1 MPSEFHVPQRLLTWH
16 CSSLGW
22 RRGADLHSLSA
33 GRWPWMRDL
42 APVKIIDGMPEDFAL
57 NYVVRGEGA
66 YTDWRGRM
74 HNLAPGAFYQRIPGK
89 AHTTTAIGDARY
101 VEYFLTMDAATC
113 AELAGARLLDVDR
126 FVGHAG
132 ATMELV
138 ERFEEIMHLMDADV
152 GTSRWNAPLSKV
164 IALLDRLYELDSSQG
179 IRQADIRTACDMLAA
194 HPEAA
199 TSMPQIAAQ
208 LGMSYEHFRKMFRR
222 VVGLSPGE
230 YRIRRRI
237 QEASRLL
244 QSGVSVGEVA
254 HRLGYAD
261 PFAFSK
267 QFKSRTGTAPS
278 RYAAESRH
286 TSPVMNGYR

>member
-1 MPSEFHVPQRLLTWH
+1 VAADFQLPKQMLTWH
-16 CSSLGW
+16 CSQIHWWHGDEEHYLV
-22 RRGADLHSLSA
+22 A

-42 APVKIIDGMPEDFAL
+42 TPVKITDGVPTKLAL
-57 NYVVRGEGA
+57 NYIVRGEGA

-74 HNLAPGAFYQRIPGK
+74 HNLGPGAFFQRIPGK
-89 AHTTTAIGDARY
+89 AHTTTAIGDTRY

-164 IALLDRLYELDSSQG
+164 VALLDRLYELDSSQG
-179 IRQADIRTACDMLAA
+179 VRQADIRTACDMLAA

-244 QSGVSVGEVA
+244 WAGLSVGQVA

-261 PFAFSK
+261 QFAFSR
-267 QFKSRTGTAPS
+267 QFKTRTGIAPA
-278 RYAAESRH
+278 RYAAEHRH
-286 TSPVMNGYR
+286 AFLEMNGYR